1 MKQFVIN
8 VPDDKRS
15 FFEELMHNLDFAI
28 TETSMVSEPILE
40 WHKEIVLDRIA
51 NSTEEDYIPWDE
63 AKLKIQRKNK

>member
-15 FFEELMHNLDFAI
+15 FFEELMHSLDFAI